1 MNDDLDFEIEN
12 LCLVLKNQSIETSE
26 KIRQIVNY
34 DIEKMTKFYFLWLEN
49 QENIEFIIDPLP
61 ELDMYIDEEIC
72 AEMVKYISNENKGVS
87 LMVDS
92 IKSKYPC
99 QNPPIAVD
107 IIETMLNYYCD
118 YLLQK

>member
-12 LCLVLKNQSIETSE
+12 LCLILKNQSIEASE

-72 AEMVKYISNENKGVS
+72 AEMVKYISNENKGIS
-87 LMVDS
+87 LMVNS
-92 IKSKYPC
+92 IKSKYPY

>member
-12 LCLVLKNQSIETSE
+12 LCLILKNQSIEASE

-61 ELDMYIDEEIC
+61 ELDMYIDQEIC

-92 IKSKYPC
+92 IKSKYPY

>member
-12 LCLVLKNQSIETSE
+12 LCLILKNQSIETSE

-92 IKSKYPC
+92 IKSKYPY
-99 QNPPIAVD
+99 QNPPIATD